1 MNLGIIQEGEQFF
14 FQIET
19 ADKGNLRFNQET
31 GKHEITI
38 GPFSKEK
45 YTAYTGLDKL
55 PAALPT
61 IDQVATVYSGVPDL
75 SKVSDVIPVK
85 ESTDAGALFTG
96 TPSNPLG
103 DQVGYIADRT
113 EYVSETPYT
122 ASRLILEPST
132 QKPMSD
138 LVQRD
143 PIPIEK
149 TKSSAPLLDWDMD
162 TEFTPAQPVNEKIFE
177 KAKEAISNID
187 ITEAEKE
194 LASQAQAVI
203 EGKLPKAPAP
213 IAPATAFTPKTF
225 EQFQEKAI
233 ENIKELDKQLAEG
246 GRVNVADKYIL
257 NCQADLNQLV
267 PFKYG
272 WAWSDYLNACDKHWM
287 PPEYNLEASATA
299 FHDGTLKA
307 SHKAII
313 TKAWYTDQ
321 YHQMLLPIQT
331 VLNAYRHITN
341 PECRQYTL
349 RQAFELSL
357 KKHAWLH
364 LSETMVGEGQTF
376 ASHVIDKHGTKSF
389 TSLMNI
395 NDTLKDRFTLVKDNM
410 RELSS
415 DDFSTQGVDNV
426 RTFVF
431 EMMVAFGYVN
441 YIMLLPAYYQVMN
454 LERTG
459 LPTNGVSR
467 LFEMMVKDIKAQ
479 SENLKRLIPTILEE
493 NPGVLDQDLHDK
505 LVKFFKK
512 AVDLELDIISLCST
526 SDQDFASISHLLQV
540 ETSSMLASM
549 GVTFPEKRLP
559 QNTDHQWFAAL
570 LAKHS
575 PAVHNTTSV
584 TGTGGSLEF

>member
-1 MNLGIIQEGEQFF
+1 MNLGITQENDQFF
-14 FQIET
+14 FNIET
-19 ADKGNLRFNQET
+19 NDKVNLKFNPKT

-45 YTAYTGLDKL
+45 YTAYTGLDTL
-55 PAALPT
+55 PQSATTEVIAPVEAPDAAEL
-61 IDQVATVYSGVPDL
+61 L
-75 SKVSDVIPVK
+75 
-85 ESTDAGALFTG
+85 TG
-96 TPSNPLG
+96 TPI
-103 DQVGYIADRT
+103 V
-113 EYVSETPYT
+113 
-122 ASRLILEPST
+122 EPST
-132 QKPMSD
+132 KPNSD
-138 LVQRD
+138 LVQQD
-143 PIPIEK
+143 PKPQSK
-149 TKSSAPLLDWDMD
+149 PLLDWDMD
-162 TEFTPAQPVNEKIFE
+162 TDYTPATPVNEKIFE

-187 ITEAEKE
+187 TTEAEKE
-194 LASQAQAVI
+194 LAAQAQAAT
-203 EGKLPKAPAP
+203 EGKLPKAPVP
-213 IAPATAFTPKTF
+213 IAPATAFTPKTLA
-225 EQFQEKAI
+225 QFQQKAI

-321 YHQMLLPIQT
+321 YHQLLLPIQT

-364 LSETMVGEGQTF
+364 LSETIVGEGQTF
-376 ASHVIDKHGTKSF
+376 ASHVIDKHGTKSY
-389 TSLMNI
+389 TSLINI
-395 NDTLKDRFTLVKDNM
+395 NDTLKERFTLVKDNL
-410 RELSS
+410 RQLSS
-415 DDFSTQGVDNV
+415 EDFTTTGIENI

-431 EMMVAFGYVN
+431 EMVVAFGYTN

-459 LPTNGVSR
+459 LPINGVSR

-493 NPGVLDQDLHDK
+493 NPGVLDQALHDK
-505 LVKFFKK
+505 LVNFFKK

-526 SDQDFASISHLLQV
+526 SEQDFASLTHLLHT
-540 ETSSMLASM
+540 ETTALLGSM
-549 GVTFPEKRLP
+549 GVAFPEKRLP
-559 QNTDHQWFAAL
+559 QNPDHIWFAQL

-575 PAVHNTTSV
+575 PAVHSATSV